1 MAKASADIKFND
13 ELATIEKCNC
23 FSSPSTNLLKLN
35 WLSPGFK
42 VLSEA
47 ERTASVYTLLQHST
61 QDQIKFFMAALQKM
75 IKPEENEEA
84 NSK

>member
-1 MAKASADIKFND
+1 MTKASADIKFND
-13 ELATIEKCNC
+13 ELATIEKCNY
-23 FSSPSTNLLKLN
+23 FSSQSTNLLKPN

-61 QDQIKFFMAALQKM
+61 QDQIKFFMVSLQKM